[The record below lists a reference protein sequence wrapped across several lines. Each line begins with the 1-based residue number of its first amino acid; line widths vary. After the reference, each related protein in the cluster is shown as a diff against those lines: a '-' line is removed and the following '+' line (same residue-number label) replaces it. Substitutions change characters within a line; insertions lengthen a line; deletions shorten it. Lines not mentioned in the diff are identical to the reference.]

1 VYYAHKLKTEKLLRR
16 IAMIL
21 NVKYSGIMKKSQ
33 ILLLLTF
40 LIVLLGQA
48 SGEVTL
54 DVDVPPGWMGDALFD
69 EDWGYWGYSTENSF
83 VMIYY
88 DTDVPEELIG
98 QEDNP
103 DAFVFWSCGS

>member
-1 VYYAHKLKTEKLLRR
+1 MLVNEKTEKLLRMAA
-16 IAMIL
+16 IVL
-21 NVKYSGIMKKSQ
+21 NVKEGDAMKKSQ
-33 ILLLLTF
+33 ILLLPTL
-40 LIVLLGQA
+40 LIVLVGQA

-54 DVDVPPGWMGDALFD
+54 DVDVPPGWMGDALFG
-69 EDWGYWGYSTENSF
+69 EEWGYSTENSV

-103 DAFVFWSCGS
+103 DAFVFWSCES